1 MSKERAERATRYRQ
15 LADEIRNAAEGM
27 QSESRQGLLQ
37 LANDY
42 DLLADKLDLIDA
54 RTLEKNG

>member
-1 MSKERAERATRYRQ
+1 MGKERAERATRYRQ

-54 RTLEKNG
+54 RTL